1 MKVTLLSFTPE
12 PLEVIYTAAR
22 TCYSSKSPEE
32 IKERIPSKEDQ
43 IALIKKVTKSG
54 HLSVMEHVSFTFS
67 ISGVS
72 RTLTHQLVRHRLASY
87 SQQSQRYVKQKT
99 DVVIPPTVKGKYKEQ
114 YEKMISD
121 IFEFYQEMVKNGI
134 PKEDARYI
142 LPNATYTTIVM
153 TMNFRE
159 LYHTAALRLCFR
171 AQWEIRKMF
180 EEIAARVREVD
191 PFLGGMLVPTCKI
204 LGYCPEEKT
213 CGYMPTLNELLEKER
228 EKGREDAEEN

>member
-1 MKVTLLSFTPE
+1 M
-12 PLEVIYTAAR
+12 
-22 TCYSSKSPEE
+22 
-32 IKERIPSKEDQ
+32 
-43 IALIKKVTKSG
+43 IKKVVKSG

-72 RTLTHQLVRHRLASY
+72 RVLTHQLVRHRMASY

-99 DVVIPPTVKGKYKEQ
+99 DVVIPYTIKGEYRDK
-114 YEKMISD
+114 YEKMID
-121 IFEFYQEMVKNGI
+121 NIFSFYKEMVDNGI

-159 LYHTAALRLCFR
+159 LYHTASLRLCFR
-171 AQWEIRKMF
+171 AQWEIRRMF
-180 EEIAARVREVD
+180 EEIAKEVSKAD

-213 CGYMPTLNELLEKER
+213 CGYMPTLNELLQKER